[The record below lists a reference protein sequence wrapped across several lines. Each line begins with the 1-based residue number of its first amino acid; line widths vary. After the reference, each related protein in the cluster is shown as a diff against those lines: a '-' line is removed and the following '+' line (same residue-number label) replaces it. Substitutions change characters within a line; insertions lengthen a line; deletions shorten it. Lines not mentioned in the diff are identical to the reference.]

1 MRSTSF
7 FLRFLTWTIQVG
19 IVVVSRVCS
28 SLKLT
33 SIFEQ
38 LCWLE
43 ARGCRAAAYWHR
55 RVARHSP
62 HQRWWSSKRRQRER
76 GAGERYVAGQ
86 RLWRAKKKDCNEY
99 NRLRYT
105 LRNELPSKLVF
116 YSSWLTLHIDHH
128 HGTVTVYNP
137 FLFLMIPD
145 HLRFLMRIG
154 LEATLL
160 NGNAEGTVFE
170 KSLEVSHLIISER
183 AKWAIYFQ
191 RKCICPN
198 SNYSHFWRENSTIW
212 KVFAK
217 VKIRIFGIIFSNT
230 VLHCWFPTAE

>member
-1 MRSTSF
+1 M
-7 FLRFLTWTIQVG
+7 
-19 IVVVSRVCS
+19 S
-28 SLKLT
+28 SCAGWKR
-33 SIFEQ
+33 E
-38 LCWLE
+38 
-43 ARGCRAAAYWHR
+43 AAALLLIGIGEW
-55 RVARHSP
+55 RVTLP
-62 HQRWWSSKRRQRER
+62 INDDDPQREDRER

-86 RLWRAKKKDCNEY
+86 RLWRAKKKKDCNEY

-198 SNYSHFWRENSTIW
+198 CNYSHFWRENSTIW

-217 VKIRIFGIIFSNT
+217 VKIRIFGIIFFK
-230 VLHCWFPTAE
+230 HCASLLISYSWIIQGGGRVRG

>member
-1 MRSTSF
+1 MMILKEKTEREERESG
-7 FLRFLTWTIQVG
+7 TWQAKDFG
-19 IVVVSRVCS
+19 
-28 SLKLT
+28 
-33 SIFEQ
+33 EQ
-38 LCWLE
+38 
-43 ARGCRAAAYWHR
+43 
-55 RVARHSP
+55 
-62 HQRWWSSKRRQRER
+62 
-76 GAGERYVAGQ
+76 
-86 RLWRAKKKDCNEY
+86 KKKDCNEY

-170 KSLEVSHLIISER
+170 KSLKVSHLTISER
-183 AKWAIYFQ
+183 AKWAIYIQ
-191 RKCICPN
+191 RNVFVQSPIM
-198 SNYSHFWRENSTIW
+198 YSHFWRENSNIW

-217 VKIRIFGIIFSNT
+217 VKIRIFGIIFFK
-230 VLHCWFPTAE
+230 HCASLLISYSWIIQGGGRVRG